1 MSRPRP
7 FVNLVRPLLVA
18 TAALALGGCYAN
30 TVTSDRQITKDG
42 WLASHARVRV
52 VRQTRVSDDLLRIDV
67 EVENTLPF
75 DTRFD
80 YRFDFV
86 DGEGSQ
92 LFMPTAGFAGNSSAG
107 GRDDHRDR
115 DQPGRDGLPTP
126 SPAPTEPGHRPAS
139 GNPCTPFEPA

>member
-18 TAALALGGCYAN
+18 TASLALAGCYAN

-86 DGEGSQ
+86 DGEGRQ
-92 LFMPTAGFAGNSSAG
+92 LFMPTAGFRQQQVPAGAFV
-107 GRDDHRDR
+107 
-115 DQPGRDGLPTP
+115 TITATAT
-126 SPAPTEPGHRPAS
+126 SPDATDFRLTLTNAD
-139 GNPCTPFEPA
+139 